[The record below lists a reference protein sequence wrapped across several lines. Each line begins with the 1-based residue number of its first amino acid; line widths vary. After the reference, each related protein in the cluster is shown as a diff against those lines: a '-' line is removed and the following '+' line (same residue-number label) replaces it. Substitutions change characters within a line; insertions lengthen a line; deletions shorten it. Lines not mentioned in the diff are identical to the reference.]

1 MNGLPDEMRD
11 ALREWAQHCVSIRRL
26 YVFGSRAKGTAG
38 PCSDLDLAVVVYEM
52 HGNELSELIVHRKTW
67 QTELTG
73 ALGVQVRDIY
83 LADDPASAAY
93 GPVRDHGVL
102 IFDRDKPAASRGDA

>member
-1 MNGLPDEMRD
+1 MRD
-11 ALREWAQHCVSIRRL
+11 TLWGWARHCASVRRL
-26 YVFGSRAKGTAG
+26 YVFGSRAKGTVR
-38 PCSDLDLAVVVYEM
+38 PCSDLDLAVVLYEA

-83 LADDPASAAY
+83 LADDPESAAY

-102 IFDRDKPAASRGDA
+102 IFDRDET